1 MAARRRFKEAL
12 RPYDVKDVIG
22 EEHRKRIETKI
33 NQRSSLLW
41 GGGGAELI
49 QFLAALA
56 ILHQDELKKKMNAS
70 LSSNNS
76 GAK

>member
-1 MAARRRFKEAL
+1 MIRRLVCMVVYRKLKYMAARRRFKEAL

-41 GGGGAELI
+41 GGGAELI

-56 ILHQDELKKKMNAS
+56 ILHQDGLK
-70 LSSNNS
+70 
-76 GAK
+76 

>member
-41 GGGGAELI
+41 GGGAELI

>member
-41 GGGGAELI
+41 GGGAELI
-49 QFLAALA
+49 QFHAALA